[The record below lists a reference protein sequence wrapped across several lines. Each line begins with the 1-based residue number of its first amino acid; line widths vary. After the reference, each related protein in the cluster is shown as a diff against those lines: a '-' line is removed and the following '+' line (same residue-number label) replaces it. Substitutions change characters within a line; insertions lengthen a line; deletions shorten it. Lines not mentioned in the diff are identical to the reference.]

1 MASTVGE
8 FAEDSYGG
16 QLVYADIDP
25 GENLSIRY
33 GNWSNSPSTS
43 NDVALFIVPN
53 TTGSDYS
60 GSLVERSNYQAFL
73 DEYGDIPG
81 VHTTFGG
88 YDTFGILVESSIDDE
103 GLLEALAALESYPVL
118 DDSLYSEMEMEAQFE
133 AWKSWASSDFG
144 SALEKEFGVE
154 IESPENPSMI
164 TLFLEAAEN
173 ANEYWVNE
181 QGSEMYIDI
190 DRIVRDGGITREDL
204 LEIPGVTPEF
214 DSEGWDDEREFIERE
229 AARISYQLRTP
240 LGPNYVQEV
249 LEETKGTVN
258 ENTVYFALLQLGYL

>member
-1 MASTVGE
+1 MANTVGE
-8 FAEDSYGG
+8 YAEDSYGG
-16 QLVYADIDP
+16 QVVYASIDP

-33 GNWSNSPSTS
+33 GEWSNKPSTS
-43 NDVALFIVPN
+43 NDVALFMVPY
-53 TTGSDYS
+53 TTGSEYS
-60 GSLVERSNYQAFL
+60 GTLVERSNYQAFL

-88 YDTFGILVESSIDDE
+88 YNTFGVLVEASIDDE
-103 GLLEALAALESYPVL
+103 GLLEALASLESYPLL
-118 DDSLYSEMEMEAQFE
+118 DESLHSEMEMDAQFE
-133 AWKSWASSDFG
+133 AWKNWASSDFG

-154 IESPENPSMI
+154 IDSPDSPSMT
-164 TLFLEAAEN
+164 TLFFEAAES

-181 QGSEMYIDI
+181 QGDEMYIDI

-214 DSEGWDDEREFIERE
+214 DSQGWDDEREFIERE
-229 AARISYQLRTP
+229 TAKISYQLRTP